1 MSELG
6 QVLKRAREE
15 KGISLNDIQK
25 MTKIQTRYLE
35 AIERGDFHMLP
46 GHFYARAFIKSYAE
60 AVGLDPNQIVEHY
73 QADLPS
79 QPPQEEVE
87 RLQRRHVVQRRSPF
101 QTGSWV
107 APTLLTLFI
116 ILVLGVAYMALVN
129 RDSTP
134 PTVQKPAEGIIDTT
148 QGGGGTPTPNQTPG
162 QGQVP
167 TTPGTATPPATTTP
181 PDVTMPDENLPETDG
196 AGAAGTLTFES
207 QQGKTYNYKVGNTD
221 KISVTIKATHGAC
234 WVQVRD
240 KDRGKKLFE
249 STLQKGEEKTIEAQD
264 TAFLHVGYSP
274 AIEIVVNQVPITM
287 SDIKAQT
294 AKFNFTLQKDEV
306 PAQ

>member
-6 QVLKRAREE
+6 HVLKRAREE

-25 MTKIQTRYLE
+25 MTKIQTRYLD

-46 GHFYARAFIKSYAE
+46 GHFYAKAFIKSYAE
-60 AVGLDPNQIVEHY
+60 AIGLDPNQIVEHY

-79 QPPQEEVE
+79 QPSQEQVE
-87 RLQRRHVVQRRSPF
+87 QLQRRHVVQRRSPF
-101 QTGSWV
+101 QTGRWV

-116 ILVLGVAYMALVN
+116 ILVVGVVYMALVN
-129 RDSTP
+129 RDNTP
-134 PTVQKPAEGIIDTT
+134 PTVQRPPEGIIDTT
-148 QGGGGTPTPNQTPG
+148 QGDGGVPTPNQTPG

-181 PDVTMPDENLPETDG
+181 PDETIPETNLPESDG
-196 AGAAGTLTFES
+196 GTSTLTFES
-207 QQGKTYNYKVGNTD
+207 QQGKYYNYKVGNTD

-240 KDRGKKLFE
+240 KDSGKKLFE
-249 STLQKGEEKTIEAQD
+249 ATLQKGEEKTVDAQD
-264 TAFLHVGYSP
+264 TAFLHLGFSP
-274 AIEIVVNQVPITM
+274 AVEVLINQVPITM

-294 AKFNFTLQKDEV
+294 AKFNFTLQKEEI
-306 PAQ
+306 PAP